1 VNRRHLEKRA
11 TVTLPELRLH
21 SRTLHIL
28 LTPKTHLDHGN
39 HTPKSSRLSE
49 AALCRR
55 SPWPWCRDSLVRL
68 RRWRDRRADSY
79 SYSPT
84 SCPSPSPSSGFG
96 LHGHLGTDRAG
107 SRHARRSAVR
117 GRKSPGRQELL
128 ELLTLPGCR
137 RRRGMW
143 WVQPIEGPHCPGRIL
158 HFLGA
163 CPSVTRQVSIKAPP
177 GFRAALLFCDPG
189 SFRS

>member
-1 VNRRHLEKRA
+1 M
-11 TVTLPELRLH
+11 PELRLH

-49 AALCRR
+49 AVLCRR

-68 RRWRDRRADSY
+68 RRWRDRRADSH
-79 SYSPT
+79 SH
-84 SCPSPSPSSGFG
+84 SPSPRCSPGPGSGFG
-96 LHGHLGTDRAG
+96 LHGHLWIDRAG
-107 SRHARRSAVR
+107 SRDARCSAVR
-117 GRKSPGRQELL
+117 GCKSSGRQGLL
-128 ELLTLPGCR
+128 ELLTLPGSR
-137 RRRGMW
+137 GRRGMW
-143 WVQPIEGPHCPGRIL
+143 WVQPIEGPHCPERIL

-163 CPSVTRQVSIKAPP
+163 CPSVIRQVSIKAPP
-177 GFRAALLFCDPG
+177 GFRAALLFCDSG